1 MIVKLLK
8 GQLRLVKEI
17 EKDKRL
23 TVSFLG
29 EVSLE
34 NNSKPLDPKL
44 LKKIGHMCD
53 ALRYVNAH
61 AFIRAKY
68 LESHAPEVILSPF
81 LIKMWFDV
89 VGKLDH
95 DRISKAFANANIS
108 ERSTLGYEELEKILC
123 QGLMLRGALP
133 GLTEE

>member
-1 MIVKLLK
+1 MIVKILK

-23 TVSFLG
+23 TVAFLG
-29 EVSLE
+29 EVDLE
-34 NNSKPLDPKL
+34 HNSKELDHKL
-44 LKKIGHMCD
+44 TRKISHMCD
-53 ALRYVNAH
+53 ALKIVNAH
-61 AFIRAKY
+61 AFIRSKY
-68 LESHAPEVILSPF
+68 LESHAPDVILSPC

-108 ERSTLGYEELEKILC
+108 ERSTLGYEELEKILT
-123 QGLMLRGALP
+123 QGLLLRGALP
-133 GLTEE
+133 NLNEE

>member
-1 MIVKLLK
+1 
-8 GQLRLVKEI
+8 VKEI

-23 TVSFLG
+23 SVSFLG
-29 EVSLE
+29 EICLE
-34 NNSKPLDPKL
+34 NNSRELDSKL
-44 LKKIGHMCD
+44 LRKVTHMCN
-53 ALRYVNAH
+53 ALKIVNAH
-61 AFIRAKY
+61 AFIRSKY

-95 DRISKAFANANIS
+95 DRISKSFSNANIS
-108 ERSTLGYEELEKILC
+108 ERSVLGYEELEKILT

-133 GLTEE
+133 DINEE